1 MYDKTLGYHLYP
13 TWYPLPIEGMILE
26 IMPQIIKYAELN
38 ENRISIR
45 LSKFP
50 FIPWISQSDCIN
62 L

>member
-1 MYDKTLGYHLYP
+1 MV
-13 TWYPLPIEGMILE
+13 LE